1 MQVEIRPLREEDA
14 HVSVRWRNISDIW
27 RYTKFQATR
36 PVTLDDE
43 LAWIR
48 QVTADPTC
56 RRFAILADGRYVGNI
71 YLTGIKDGLAEYH
84 VFIGEQDYWGR
95 GVAKAATREI
105 LRFAG
110 SRSIWTGS
118 SCSSTRRTRPLCP
131 CTRRSAGRQSP
142 MKANSSGWSSF
153 CPRTEREGASLLG

>member
-105 LRFAG
+105 LRFARE
-110 SRSIWTGS
+110 SLHLDRVE
-118 SCSSTRRTRPLCP
+118 LLVNE
-131 CTRRSAGRQSP
+131 
-142 MKANSSGWSSF
+142 ANAAAMSLYSSF
-153 CPRTEREGASLLG
+153 GWQTIAHEGEFLRMELVLSQD